1 MTNEKSPALEKEQR
15 KPEKESKVEKA
26 GLAAQVAQIQV
37 FISEVKSEF
46 FKIAWP
52 NRKNTVGSAIL
63 VVVLVTVMSL
73 YLGAVDLLLG
83 KLISYILK

>member
-1 MTNEKSPALEKEQR
+1 MTNDKSPALDKEK
-15 KPEKESKVEKA
+15 KKAEKKVDETG
-26 GLAAQVAQIQV
+26 GLAAQVAQIRV
-37 FISEVKSEF
+37 FFAEVKSEF

-52 NRKNTVGSAIL
+52 SRKTTVGSSLLVIIL
-63 VVVLVTVMSL
+63 VAVMSL